1 MLEKI
6 RKHLSRPARRP
17 HQLLQ
22 IESSLHCNLECIM
35 CPWTEIHHQ
44 DKILTLET
52 FDRIRPYFSQVEGV
66 DLTGGGET
74 LMNPHIPAMVQ
85 AARQAGCQVGF
96 STNGLMLSPALAAAL
111 VDRSLDWISFSV
123 DAATS
128 ETYQKI
134 RQGSDF
140 ETVLEN
146 MAALRDLKTRLGRN
160 TPKMMMVFVMM
171 TGDYQNYHELPA
183 YLELAH
189 SLGVEQV
196 IVKNLDVIT
205 KDINF
210 GRGVF
215 THRGTP
221 LPSVEAIREQARE
234 KSGELGIQL
243 RLYELQPR
251 QQVICEQNPVR
262 NLYINWAGNVSP
274 CITLSYAETRVFD
287 GRQVHVPCQ
296 VFGNVNQEP
305 LEVIWQKPEY
315 VAFRRAYAERLK
327 NEQEALIQAM
337 LGGEEQV
344 ALPPAPE
351 GCQTCYYL
359 YGV

>member
-1 MLEKI
+1 
-6 RKHLSRPARRP
+6 
-17 HQLLQ
+17 
-22 IESSLHCNLECIM
+22 
-35 CPWTEIHHQ
+35 
-44 DKILTLET
+44 
-52 FDRIRPYFSQVEGV
+52 
-66 DLTGGGET
+66 
-74 LMNPHIPAMVQ
+74 
-85 AARQAGCQVGF
+85 
-96 STNGLMLSPALAAAL
+96 
-111 VDRSLDWISFSV
+111 
-123 DAATS
+123 
-128 ETYQKI
+128 
-134 RQGSDF
+134 
-140 ETVLEN
+140 
-146 MAALRDLKTRLGRN
+146 
-160 TPKMMMVFVMM
+160 
-171 TGDYQNYHELPA
+171 
-183 YLELAH
+183 
-189 SLGVEQV
+189 
-196 IVKNLDVIT
+196 
-205 KDINF
+205 
-210 GRGVF
+210 
-215 THRGTP
+215 